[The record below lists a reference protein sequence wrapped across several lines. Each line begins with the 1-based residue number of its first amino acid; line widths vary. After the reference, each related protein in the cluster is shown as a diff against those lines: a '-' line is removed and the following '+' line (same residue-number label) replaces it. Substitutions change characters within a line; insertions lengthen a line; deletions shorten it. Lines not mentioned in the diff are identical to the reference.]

1 MILIDNRN
9 VLRLKDRE
17 LLQRLSKW
25 DDQPASGT
33 VFSEP
38 AKTGALTL
46 KILYDGKPL
55 YLQSK
60 YDPQKEAERF
70 AGKYDGEVIKHVLFA
85 GIGTGAHI
93 QAFME
98 KHPDAKFSIY
108 EPNEEV
114 LHMYLSNFCLDN
126 LPIRQLEKIF
136 TGIEEETV
144 MAEVQQILAASNNVL
159 KIITLPVYEKIYGE
173 QLQII
178 FQKALESVKDR
189 HSALATNIAFQK
201 RWTINSI
208 KNFPTVLQTPNI
220 LHDIDRSAFEGK
232 PAIIVA
238 AGPSLNEEFENLRHI
253 KEHGLAYI
261 FSVGSAINALIEQ
274 GIYPDAACTYDPQ
287 DINYRVI
294 QVIKDKDLKDIP
306 LIFGSSV
313 GFETLENYP
322 GELLHMIVSQDTVS
336 SAFIDFP
343 EEMQLNFVNDAPS
356 IAVVTFQVLAKLG
369 VSHIMLVG
377 QNLAYIANQHYAK
390 GIDYGTG
397 SQTVS
402 EEKLSSALS
411 IKDVYGNDVKTTDD
425 FNRMRQQLEMYISSH
440 PQVKVWNT
448 TKGGAAI
455 QDAEFRALEDIIQ
468 DDLNKP
474 VFQKGWTRPVHG
486 YRTDHLEK
494 KLQEMNRQCEI
505 LGAVLN
511 RIFDVLKSIHQE
523 VCLKKT
529 NQLEKK
535 YNQLDTEI
543 DVMKNNNF
551 YKTFVEPMVR
561 VQQEFLNQN
570 IKHVRHE
577 NQALRKG
584 GIIVA
589 EFSNFITEC
598 AQNYNFAHQLYREMK
613 SEIESIIN

>member
-1 MILIDNRN
+1 MK
-9 VLRLKDRE
+9 VLH
-17 LLQRLSKW
+17 
-25 DDQPASGT
+25 
-33 VFSEP
+33 
-38 AKTGALTL
+38 
-46 KILYDGKPL
+46 DGKPL

-60 YDPQKEAERF
+60 YDPQKEAQRF
-70 AGKYDGEVIKHVLFA
+70 AGKFDGEVSKHVLFA

-114 LHMYLSNFCLDN
+114 LHMYLSNFRLND
-126 LPIRQLEKIF
+126 LPIRHLEKIF
-136 TGIEEETV
+136 TGTEEETV
-144 MAEVQQILAASNNVL
+144 MAEVQQLLAASNNVI

-173 QLQII
+173 QIQII
-178 FQKALESVKDR
+178 FQKALNSVKDR

-220 LHDIDRSAFEGK
+220 LHDINQSAFEGK

-238 AGPSLNEEFENLRHI
+238 AGPSLNEEFENLRYI

-294 QVIKDKDLKDIP
+294 QIIKDKEIKEIP
-306 LIFGSSV
+306 LVFGSSV
-313 GFETLENYP
+313 GFETLESYP

-336 SAFIDFP
+336 PAFIEFS
-343 EEMQLNFVNDAPS
+343 EKIQLNFVNDAPS
-356 IAVVTFQVLAKLG
+356 IAVVTFQLLAKLG
-369 VSHIMLVG
+369 VSHIILVG

-402 EEKLSSALS
+402 EEKLGLANS
-411 IKDVYGNDVKTTDD
+411 IKDVYGNEVKTTDG

-455 QDAEFRALEDIIQ
+455 QGAEFRALEDIIQ
-468 DDLNKP
+468 NDLNGTI
-474 VFQKGWTRPVHG
+474 FREGWTRPIHG
-486 YRTDHLEK
+486 YCTDHLEK
-494 KLQEMNRQCEI
+494 KLQEMDRQGNI
-505 LGAVLN
+505 LETVLK
-511 RIFDVLKSIHQE
+511 RILDVLKSIHQE
-523 VCLKKT
+523 VNLNRT

-535 YNQLDTEI
+535 YNQLDAEI
-543 DVMKNNNF
+543 NAMKDNNF

-577 NQALRKG
+577 NQALKKG
-584 GIIVA
+584 EVILA

-598 AQNYNFAHQLYREMK
+598 AQNYNFAHQLYKEMK

>member
-38 AKTGALTL
+38 AKTGALTI
-46 KILYDGKPL
+46 KVLYDDKLL

-60 YDPQKEAERF
+60 YDPLKEAQRF
-70 AGKYDGEVIKHVLFA
+70 AGKFDSESIKHVLFA

-98 KHPDAKFSIY
+98 KHPDTKFSIY

-114 LHMYLSNFCLDN
+114 LHMYLSNFRLDD

-136 TGIEEETV
+136 TGTDEEMV
-144 MAEVQQILAASNNVL
+144 MADVQQILAESNNVL

-173 QLQII
+173 QIQII

-189 HSALATNIAFQK
+189 HSALATNVAFQK

-220 LHDIDRSAFEGK
+220 LHDIDRSAFKGK

-238 AGPSLNEEFENLRHI
+238 AGPSLNEEFENLRYI

-274 GIYPDAACTYDPQ
+274 EIFPDAACTYDPQ

-294 QVIKDKDLKDIP
+294 QVIKDKEITEIP

-322 GELLHMIVSQDTVS
+322 GEMLHMIVNQDTVTPTLLEL
-336 SAFIDFP
+336 DD
-343 EEMQLNFVNDAPS
+343 EERLDIINDAPS
-356 IAVVTFQVLAKLG
+356 IAVITFQLLAKLQ
-369 VSHIMLVG
+369 VSQIILVG
-377 QNLAYIANQHYAK
+377 QNLAYINNQHYAL
-390 GIDYGTG
+390 GIDYGSG
-397 SQTVS
+397 SSIVT
-402 EEKLSSALS
+402 EEKLQSALV
-411 IKDVYGNDVKTTDD
+411 IKDVYGNDVKTTEG
-425 FNRMRQQLEMYISSH
+425 FNRMRTQLEMYISLY
-440 PQVKVWNT
+440 PQIKVWNT
-448 TKGGAAI
+448 TKGGAVI
-455 QDAEFRALEDIIQ
+455 HGTLFKTLESIIT
-468 DDLNKP
+468 DELKSDEY
-474 VFQKGWTRPVHG
+474 QKGWQNCTNQ
-486 YRTDHLEK
+486 YNLENLGR
-494 KLQEMNRQCEI
+494 KLTEMGIEANI
-505 LGAVLN
+505 LESAIN
-511 RIFDVLKSIHQE
+511 KIFSTLKSINQE
-523 VCLKKT
+523 VNLKRT
-529 NQLEKK
+529 VQLEKK
-535 YNQLDTEI
+535 YPQLDQKMKE
-543 DVMKNNNF
+543 VKNNIFFN
-551 YKTFVEPMVR
+551 TFVEPMIR
-561 VQQEFLNQN
+561 VQQERLSKN
-570 IKHVRHE
+570 IQIVRYE
-577 NQALRKG
+577 KNAIKKG
-584 GIIVA
+584 EVIVE
-589 EFSNFITEC
+589 EFTIFVAEC
-598 AQNYNFAHQLYREMK
+598 AQNFNLAFQLYKEMTDK
-613 SEIESIIN
+613 IETILK